1 MTTQAITL
9 QLPDPVYDHFR
20 SRANRTHRSVEVEIL
35 DVVTT
40 AAVEEHGL
48 ADDLA
53 EAVTGLEILDDDAL
67 WRAARSELP
76 EESRERLEALNFKQ
90 QSEGLDSTGH
100 TALEQLL
107 HTYDR
112 VMLVRAHAARLLQ
125 ERGHDVSA
133 LGPQ

>member
-20 SRANRTHRSVEVEIL
+20 SRAERTHRSVELEIL

-40 AAVEEHGL
+40 AAVDEHGL

-53 EAVTGLEILDDDAL
+53 EAVSGLEILDDDAL

-90 QSEGLDSTGH
+90 QSEGLESTEH

-112 VMLVRAHAARLLQ
+112 VMLVRAYAARLLQ
-125 ERGHDVSA
+125 ERGHEVST
-133 LGPQ
+133 LGPR